1 MKEQEKIFG
10 APGTGKTF
18 TLVSRLQDHLNNN
31 CPFDQ
36 TLTLSFTRVA
46 ARIIKTRIANQ
57 NQFTKDQLKQNVR
70 TFDSYLINQI
80 REAKDICYNRHFMKA
95 YYNVEKEST
104 ILPHIKSKFDAA
116 MKILRMGR
124 VTE

>member
-1 MKEQEKIFG
+1 MNDQEKIFG

-18 TLVSRLQDHLNNN
+18 NLVSRLQDHLNKN

-57 NQFTKDQLKQNVR
+57 NQFTKDQLTQNVR
-70 TFDSYLINQI
+70 TFDSYLMNQI
-80 REAKDICYNRHFMKA
+80 REDKDICYPRDFIKA
-95 YYNVEKEST
+95 T
-104 ILPHIKSKFDAA
+104 IMLKRKALFYLTKKVIFTQ
-116 MKILRMGR
+116 L
-124 VTE
+124 

>member
-1 MKEQEKIFG
+1 MNEQEKIFG

-18 TLVSRLQDHLNNN
+18 NLVSRLQDHLNKN

-46 ARIIKTRIANQ
+46 AREIKTRIANQ

-70 TFDSYLINQI
+70 TFDSYLMNQI
-80 REAKDICYNRHFMKA
+80 REDKDICYTRDFIKA

-104 ILPHIKSKFDAA
+104 ILPHKKLIFTQ
-116 MKILRMGR
+116 LW
-124 VTE
+124 TF